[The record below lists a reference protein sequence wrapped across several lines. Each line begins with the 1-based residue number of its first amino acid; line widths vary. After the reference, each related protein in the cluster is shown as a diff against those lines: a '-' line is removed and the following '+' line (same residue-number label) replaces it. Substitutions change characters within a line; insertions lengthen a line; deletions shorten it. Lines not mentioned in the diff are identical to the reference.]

1 MKVDE
6 SQNEK
11 SDDSK
16 EVSEYK
22 RNDEFDDESN
32 SDSNDD
38 SRSSNFDEES
48 FVRYHDSDQSEDKR
62 KDDDDGEVG
71 GGDDDDFD
79 PNDKYGAI
87 TNASGTTLSQHEIE
101 EAPEDDVLVETVDGI
116 DEEDYVERNDDDNR
130 IDSPE
135 DFRLEDLHEDLL
147 HETCQKK
154 YESDRQKLIGKMI
167 TQEVVIDGNKHK
179 LEWKIV
185 KDSDPELPLRE
196 YENVGIRGIDFTNPS
211 ETIASDTFFKLW
223 PGDCKKQHHNLN
235 HWINVFNNNHDGSR
249 KMKLVTEREWYN
261 FLAGVL
267 AATGYDETNEELWKG
282 SFRFRVCLPRHEKA
296 DWTLL
301 FSFQGDQE
309 VSSKQTCEC
318 CCFIHQ
324 ACG

>member
-87 TNASGTTLSQHEIE
+87 TNATGTTLSQHEIE

-223 PGDCKKQHHNLN
+223 PGTYGEQC
-235 HWINVFNNNHDGSR
+235 
-249 KMKLVTEREWYN
+249 
-261 FLAGVL
+261 
-267 AATGYDETNEELWKG
+267 
-282 SFRFRVCLPRHEKA
+282 
-296 DWTLL
+296 
-301 FSFQGDQE
+301 
-309 VSSKQTCEC
+309 
-318 CCFIHQ
+318 
-324 ACG
+324 